1 MEPLESCFSYR
12 AKNNWWQMMVGGETA
27 SILPLFPI
35 HLSTYGQKSAI
46 HESFSFLLLSHP
58 PGVAHHRFVT
68 PGAPFR
74 ALKRQKT
81 LPRQLDLAET
91 FFFMG

>member
-35 HLSTYGQKSAI
+35 HCQCMAKNRQYMSLSY
-46 HESFSFLLLSHP
+46 FFLSCHP
-58 PGVAHHRFVT
+58 PGVMHHQLVT
-68 PGAPFR
+68 PGAPLR
-74 ALKRQKT
+74 ALKRPKT
-81 LPRQLDLAET
+81 PPR
-91 FFFMG
+91 